1 MEDTESFQNG
11 QESKEI
17 YVEGESPFSGS
28 TGREKEFYRS
38 NYKGFT
44 DPSKYTANS
53 NKPKYYTEH
62 QNDSARV
69 EMASAS
75 MKLDKL
81 FNSALG
87 NAYVPTVNKFDSRFS
102 DPKKYDQPPNQEPK
116 EYAKLGNPSV
126 ESRKRATPSATNL
139 NECVHLS
146 SVKVEFSDEGE
157 HQSSMQANLHSSG
170 WSITNK
176 FNSSIKADTKSQ
188 NDKRASFGTAN
199 KTNRN
204 VSKLYINY
212 YLLFKPEIF
221 LI

>member
-11 QESKEI
+11 QESKEM
-17 YVEGESPFSGS
+17 YVEGESPFTGS

-62 QNDSARV
+62 QDNSARA

-87 NAYVPTVNKFDSRFS
+87 NAYVSTAHKFDTRFS
-102 DPKKYDQPPNQEPK
+102 DPKKYDQPQNQEPK

-126 ESRKRATPSATNL
+126 ESRKRAVPSASKHNDG
-139 NECVHLS
+139 VKLS

-157 HQSSMQANLHSSG
+157 HQSSMQANIHSSG
-170 WSITNK
+170 
-176 FNSSIKADTKSQ
+176 
-188 NDKRASFGTAN
+188 
-199 KTNRN
+199 
-204 VSKLYINY
+204 
-212 YLLFKPEIF
+212 
-221 LI
+221 